1 MLSIISKLLNKIK
14 KRELKKYIQWKFSL
28 GNATFAA
35 KVCLLKIK
43 NSNFK
48 NELPF
53 QVVNSSHGRTIVNIN
68 DQYISKE
75 IISNGSWEINE
86 VNFLKS
92 ILIQSREKYGN
103 GVVALD
109 CGANLGVHTLEF
121 SRLMKDWGYVYSFEP
136 QRQIF
141 HSLCGSLA
149 LNDIKNV
156 TVQKVALGA
165 EEGVIDVPVLDYKL
179 KKNYGGLELSQNT
192 LSKIDNQ
199 PNLTEHEKLS
209 LITLDSLKF
218 LRVDLIKIDIEGMEL
233 EAFFGA
239 ENILVKL
246 KPIIFYESSKSDES
260 KIKNYL
266 KSKNYTQFIN
276 LKNNTL
282 AINRDSK
289 IQL

>member
-14 KRELKKYIQWKFSL
+14 NKNLKKYIQWKFSPS
-28 GNATFAA
+28 NIKFAT

-43 NSNFK
+43 NGNFNNK
-48 NELPF
+48 LPF
-53 QVVNSSHGRTIVNIN
+53 NVINSSHGKTIVNIN

-75 IISNGSWEINE
+75 VISNRNWEINE

-92 ILIQSREKYGN
+92 ILIQSRDKYGN

-156 TVQKVALGA
+156 IVHNVALGA
-165 EEGVIDVPVLDYKL
+165 EEGVINVPILDYKE
-179 KKNYGGLELSQNT
+179 KKNYGGLELNRNT

-199 PNLTEHEKLS
+199 PVLTDHEEVS
-209 LITLDSLKF
+209 LIKLDSFKF

-233 EAFFGA
+233 EAMIGA

-246 KPIIFYESSKSDES
+246 KPVIFYESSKSDET

-266 KSKNYTQFIN
+266 KSKNYTQYIN
-276 LKNNTL
+276 LENNTL
-282 AINRDSK
+282 AIHKDSK
-289 IQL
+289 IKL